1 MKNKFKF
8 FKGCEP
14 IPRDRYNGATDPYLI
29 QLTQE
34 ISSYSDWIYSVMITS
49 DDGDDILMIEFE
61 DLDNCKYLCEIY
73 QDLSFSLLHIIEDEF
88 GEDDLVDPF
97 DIPNEILTDHNRIL
111 NYLKSMPRTIASS
124 L

>member
-1 MKNKFKF
+1 MKNFKF
-8 FKGCEP
+8 LNGYQP
-14 IPRDRYNGATDPYLI
+14 IQRDRYNGATDPYLI

-49 DDGDDILMIEFE
+49 DDGDEILIIEFK

-73 QDLSFSLLHIIEDEF
+73 QDLSFSLLQIIEDEF
-88 GEDDLVDPF
+88 GEDDLIEPF
-97 DIPNEILTDHNRIL
+97 DIPNEISSDHNRIL
-111 NYLKSMPRTIASS
+111 NYLKNMPRTIASS